1 MAPRRRI
8 AGGVS
13 VPPRARLAA
22 TLAAALGVL
31 AVAVAIAAGRS
42 GDDARPGR
50 ADGSDSTLTA
60 TWRDPDGDGLLA
72 RGAGEPLADRTEL
85 APVARPGETLATVAV
100 LTDVHVRD
108 EESPGRVPFLD
119 RLGRPFSSTF
129 RPQEALSA
137 QVLAAGVR
145 AVNAAEP
152 DATLVTG
159 DLVDEPQANELALAG
174 AVLRGGTAR
183 PDSGAP
189 GYDGV
194 QRAGNPDPAFYRPDV
209 DPPRRP
215 GLLERAQRA
224 FRSPGLRSPWLIAPG
239 NHDLL
244 LAGQLPATTTT
255 NDVAVGDRTLVEPF
269 EDLDVPRD
277 ENALTTELIDSLLAE
292 GPPGTTRRVPPDAE
306 RRQLG
311 PVEGAEALARLD
323 GRGVNAA
330 TGRLDRVLD
339 LGRRVRVIALDTVRR
354 SGTSGGVVTAAQRAW
369 LAQQLRAAGERWV
382 LVASHHPLTKV
393 SGGAA
398 VLALLDRSPRVVA
411 ALGGDSHV
419 NRIRA
424 RRSAAGGYWI
434 VQTASLADFPQQAR
448 ALRLRTTAGGGV
460 ALETWM
466 LDTAPDPG
474 GADVARELAH
484 LDAQGGR
491 PSGAAGER
499 ADRNVRLH
507 KGLTR

>member
-1 MAPRRRI
+1 VA
-8 AGGVS
+8 
-13 VPPRARLAA
+13 PRARV
-22 TLAAALGVL
+22 AAALTAVLGVL

-42 GDDARPGR
+42 DDARPRQR
-50 ADGSDSTLTA
+50 AESGSTLAA

-72 RGAGEPLADRTEL
+72 RGAGEPMAERTEL
-85 APVARPGETLATVAV
+85 APATRAGDTLAAVAV
-100 LTDVHVRD
+100 LSDVHVRD

-119 RLGRPFSSTF
+119 RLGRPFTSTF

-137 QVLAAGVR
+137 HVLAAGVR
-145 AVNAAEP
+145 AINAAAP

-174 AVLRGGTAR
+174 AVLRGGVAR

-209 DPPRRP
+209 DPPRHP
-215 GLLERAQRA
+215 GMLERAQRA

-244 LAGQLPATTTT
+244 LAGELPARPTT
-255 NDVAVGDRTLVEPF
+255 DAVAVGDRTLVRPF
-269 EDLDVPRD
+269 EELDVPRD
-277 ENALTTELIDSLLAE
+277 ERALSAGLVDSLLAD
-292 GPPGTTRRVPPDAE
+292 GLPGATRAVAPDRG
-306 RRQLG
+306 RRQLR
-311 PVEGAEALARLD
+311 PAAAAAALARLD
-323 GRGVNAA
+323 GRGLNPA

-339 LGRRVRVIALDTVRR
+339 VGGRVRVVALDTVRR
-354 SGTSGGVVTAAQRAW
+354 SGRSGGVVTAAQLAW
-369 LAQQLRAAGERWV
+369 LRRELRRAGERWV

-393 SGGAA
+393 AGGAA
-398 VLALLDRSPRVVA
+398 VLALLDRTPRVVA
-411 ALGGDSHV
+411 ALAGDSHR
-419 NRIRA
+419 NRVRA
-424 RRSAAGGYWI
+424 RRSAAGGYWL

-448 ALRLRTTAGGGV
+448 ALRLRATASGGV

-466 LDTAPDPG
+466 LDTAPDPA

-499 ADRNVRLH
+499 GDRNVRLH
-507 KGLTR
+507 KRARLVPSSTP